1 MTNLFAISRSP
12 SQRPPANTAIPRRA
26 STVLLAVVLVGGL
39 AVRLLALRTS
49 LAQQNSDTAV
59 VYLMAR
65 HVAHGDIRVFYWG
78 QFYGGTLLQL
88 TAGALFWL
96 TGASFAALQIV
107 EVLFWLV
114 ACLLLRSVVARGA
127 GAVAGDLAGCLFW
140 LGAPFLVR
148 FSFTDPGFVGDALAI
163 GLASI
168 RIAQGPGGRPGVVR
182 CVGVGFCVG
191 LALWTTP
198 FALAFAVPAGLWV
211 AVRARGLRTI
221 GAGLAGAV
229 AGAAPWLYETE
240 KSHFKTL
247 QRLPGPPESPV
258 MRFLH
263 VFTEVVP
270 AAGGV
275 VGSPAARAVG
285 IVVLV
290 TLVAATAAALW
301 RRNPTMALL
310 GVAGLLAAVVV
321 VTSRVPIDP
330 TQPRYAT
337 YLLPSLAAVL
347 AWGLS
352 RVPLAAGVAAVVLV
366 ASWTIGTTWDATNGL
381 AAVPNPAIGRPIT
394 TLAAQLERRGRTDVW
409 ADYWIA
415 YMLSAATQERIV
427 AGDLSP
433 RREESYLIRA
443 TQAPKTTV
451 VLFPG
456 RENEQT
462 LRALPGLPPHR
473 RTLVGPYAVWTFDQQ
488 VDIGTPLQAAY

>member
-1 MTNLFAISRSP
+1 VAV
-12 SQRPPANTAIPRRA
+12 PRRPSA
-26 STVLLAVVLVGGL
+26 ILFAVVLVVGL
-39 AVRLLALRTS
+39 VLRLLALRTS

-65 HVAHGDIRVFYWG
+65 HVTHGDIRVFYWG

-96 TGASFAALQIV
+96 TGPSFAVLQIV
-107 EVLFWLV
+107 EILFWLA
-114 ACLLLRSVVARGA
+114 ACLLLRSVVAQGA

-140 LGAPFLVR
+140 LAAPYMVG

-163 GLASI
+163 GLAAV
-168 RIAQGPGGRPGVVR
+168 RLAQGRSGRAGVTA
-182 CVGVGFCVG
+182 CLGVGFCLG
-191 LALWTTP
+191 LALWTSP
-198 FALAFAVPAGLWV
+198 VALAFAMPAALWV
-211 AVRARGLRTI
+211 GFRARGPRAI
-221 GAGLAGAV
+221 AAGLAGAV
-229 AGAAPWLYETE
+229 AGAVPWLYETD

-247 QRLPGPPESPV
+247 HRLPGSPESPV
-258 MRFLH
+258 VRFLH

-275 VGSPAARAVG
+275 IGGPAARAIG
-285 IVVLV
+285 IAVLV
-290 TLVAATAAALW
+290 TVVAATAAALW
-301 RRNPTMALL
+301 RRNPTMSLL

-321 VTSRVPIDP
+321 VVSRVPIDP

-337 YLLPSLAAVL
+337 YLLPSLAALL

-352 RVPLAAGVAAVVLV
+352 RVPLAAAAAAVVLV
-366 ASWTIGTTWDATNGL
+366 ASWTIGTTWNSTNGL
-381 AAVPNPAIGRPIT
+381 EAVPKPAIGKPIT
-394 TLAAQLERRGRTDVW
+394 TLAARLEALGRTDVW

-443 TQAPKTTV
+443 AQAPKTTV

-462 LRALPGLPPHR
+462 LRALPGLPPHTR
-473 RTLVGPYAVWTFDQQ
+473 ILVGPYAVWTFDER
-488 VDIGTPLQAAY
+488 VDVGSHLQAAY